1 MTQGLYGWTD
11 AAIVR
16 SIGQKIKSVRI
27 AKKFTQAQLAEHCGL
42 SSFSISQ
49 IENGHNTSLLSIV
62 VILRSLQRLDLLET
76 LTQEEAINPL
86 AIIEYQKKHPQRQR
100 VTNGIVK
107 PKQESEW

>member
-1 MTQGLYGWTD
+1 MTQDLYGWTD
-11 AAIVR
+11 TAIVR
-16 SIGQKIKSVRI
+16 SIGQKIKNVRI
-27 AKKFTQAQLAEHCGL
+27 AKKLTQAQLAEHCGL

-62 VILRSLQRLDLLET
+62 MILRSLQRLDLLEA
-76 LTQEEAINPL
+76 LTQEETINPL